1 MSNKYLLTHDG
12 RESVELKIQQ
22 LKAKLALNSSEDEK
36 ATIEENISELEEV
49 LMNGSVV
56 SVNAAGNKHQL
67 TVDGYIEMNN
77 KLFEMKNVTLPQ
89 IIVALQEARA
99 QGDLSENAEYDAA
112 RDEQARIVN
121 EISKL
126 EDDLKNFI
134 IIGDSKTNNL
144 GRRITVL
151 YLDDNEEYEFVLVG
165 SSLEV
170 NPLED
175 RISKDSPLGK
185 GVLEAKV
192 NDVVTIKPENGTELK
207 VKLLKIEEKK

>member
-22 LKAKLALNSSEDEK
+22 LKAKLALNSSEDAK

-192 NDVVTIKPENGTELK
+192 NDVVTIKPENGTELN

>member
-22 LKAKLALNSSEDEK
+22 LKAKLALNSSEDAK